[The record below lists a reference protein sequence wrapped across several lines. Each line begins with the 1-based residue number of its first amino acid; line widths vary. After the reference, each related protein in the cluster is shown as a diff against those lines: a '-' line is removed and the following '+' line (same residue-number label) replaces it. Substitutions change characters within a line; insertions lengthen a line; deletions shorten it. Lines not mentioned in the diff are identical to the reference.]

1 MHNQNIRPSDIAG
14 DGSDAPRA
22 EELAQQWS
30 RAFPDL
36 NAEGGELNQTNLI
49 LPEPCTFLHRSLPPC
64 SIVRPTLDQLGGAVA
79 TIKSFTADRLFEG
92 QSPKFFRTVLGLAR
106 DADDAERRA
115 G

>member
-1 MHNQNIRPSDIAG
+1 MHNQNIRPSDTAG

-22 EELAQQWS
+22 EDLAQQWS

-36 NAEGGELNQTNLI
+36 NAEGGELNQPNLI

-79 TIKSFTADRLFEG
+79 TINSFTADRLFEG
-92 QSPKFFRTVLGLAR
+92 QSPKFFKIVHTLAHEA
-106 DADDAERRA
+106 DAASRESL
-115 G
+115 